1 MKKPAG
7 AMRAKKAMKAM
18 KSSKAKTAMKAR
30 AGMKAM
36 KVATKARM
44 ARPAAATKAADK
56 KKDDAKKNH
65 DDKKKDNDV
74 PRQTTT
80 RAADVQTTTRAD
92 VETTTSSEVPSWIV
106 TPFRLPNGRVE
117 VCQLEGRRWIMTEE
131 VALECS
137 IGGLLERMSDPGCDE
152 EHTYTPIGI
161 AVCVCRE
168 GRRRTMTGPMM
179 TRRRTM
185 TREQMTRK
193 RTMTTRLMMAMTT
206 SPMAPALRR
215 HLLMGLGP
223 QSLTNARRF
232 AAE

>member
-7 AMRAKKAMKAM
+7 AMSAMKAGAPAMKAKKAMKAETMSASRAMKAM

-80 RAADVQTTTRAD
+80 READVQTTTRAD

-161 AVCVCRE
+161 AVCVCVEKAEE
-168 GRRRTMTGPMM
+168 GR
-179 TRRRTM
+179 
-185 TREQMTRK
+185 
-193 RTMTTRLMMAMTT
+193 
-206 SPMAPALRR
+206 
-215 HLLMGLGP
+215 
-223 QSLTNARRF
+223 
-232 AAE
+232 